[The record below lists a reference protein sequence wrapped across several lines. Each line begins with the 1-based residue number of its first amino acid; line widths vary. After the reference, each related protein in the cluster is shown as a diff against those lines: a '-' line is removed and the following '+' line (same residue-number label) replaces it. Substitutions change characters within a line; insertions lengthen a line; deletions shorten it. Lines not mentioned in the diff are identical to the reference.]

1 VIGPRIN
8 AAGRMESGKK
18 AVEML
23 ISSTSEHAVEA
34 GNYLDKNNSDRRDL
48 DIYTTQQALA
58 MIEESSILQTKKT
71 TVLFDPTW
79 HKGVIGIVAS
89 RLTET
94 YYRPT
99 IMLTQSNGV
108 VSGSARSVKDFDV
121 YEAISACSN
130 LLEQFGGHKYAAGLT
145 LKPENVKEFQDKF
158 EEVVSSTITEEM
170 LIPEIEIDAEIN
182 LNDITPAFY
191 NILKQF
197 GPFGPGNMN
206 PIFLTKNVSDKG
218 YASIVGKNHLKME
231 LIQKGQGTE
240 DGGRKGFPAIAFGMS
255 DDYEFV
261 AKKNPFTVCYY
272 INEQEWEGKT
282 YLQLQVKDI
291 KK

>member
-1 VIGPRIN
+1 
-8 AAGRMESGKK
+8 
-18 AVEML
+18 ML
-23 ISSTSEHAVEA
+23 ISSTPEHAIEA

-71 TVLFDPTW
+71 TVLFDPNW

-121 YEAISACSN
+121 YEAISTCSD

-145 LKPENVKEFQDKF
+145 MLPENVSAFQQKF
-158 EEVVSSTITEEM
+158 EEVVSATITDEM

-182 LNDITPAFY
+182 LGDITSGFY

-197 GPFGPGNMN
+197 SPFGPGNMN
-206 PIFLTKNVSDKG
+206 PIFMTKNVSEKG
-218 YASIVGKNHLKME
+218 YTSIVGKNHLKME
-231 LIQKGQGTE
+231 LHQTSPRLAPTLSTGE
-240 DGGRKGFPAIAFGMS
+240 GGSPKERAASFAAIGFGM
-255 DDYEFV
+255 DEHYEFV
-261 AKKNPFTVCYY
+261 AKKNPFTVCYN

-282 YLQLQVKDI
+282 YLQLQMKDL
-291 KK
+291 KKEPRP